1 MLELETGYN
10 FASRYKII
18 RSLGAGGM
26 GAVYLASDINY
37 PDFQVALKIL
47 YPGVIKTREAR
58 ERFRNEIV
66 ASYRVSHPNII
77 RAFEY
82 FDEEEVQAYSMEYV
96 DGGDLFQKMRNG
108 PLSNREVLSFMKQ
121 CAAGLAAVH
130 ADGIVH
136 RDLKPENILLTSDGT
151 VKITDFGVA
160 RLRGASNL
168 TQAGA
173 MVGTPKYLAPEYV
186 ETGECDHRGD
196 IYALGVI
203 GYEAISGKSPFSAK
217 SGVSLV
223 VERLRLDV
231 SALRSKA
238 PHCTNGLARVIEKCM
253 AVNVEKRY
261 QSAADLLSDLEL
273 VEKGEEP
280 EIARRDRSAGFKAA
294 LSEVIGKESMLFGAK
309 TSSLNYQRKIL
320 LSLGLILL
328 VMLVAAP
335 AFYFVGRGFFQ
346 PQLSDLP
353 IGLYRG
359 VISDLFSSG
368 RDQNFK
374 LWRTEAGNFILLGQE
389 NCAAAPIDA
398 QGRFSCGELQ
408 FEMSVK
414 NMEGRGALGGI
425 REIAWGIE
433 GSWNLIQSA
442 APEEQQ

>member
-1 MLELETGYN
+1 
-10 FASRYKII
+10 
-18 RSLGAGGM
+18 M

-37 PDFQVALKIL
+37 PEFQVALKVL
-47 YPGVIKTREAR
+47 YPGIIKTRDAR
-58 ERFRNEIV
+58 ERFRNEII
-66 ASYRVSHPNII
+66 ASYRVSHVNII

-82 FDEEEVQAYSMEYV
+82 FDEDDVQAYSMEYV

-108 PLSNREVLSFMKQ
+108 PLSNREVISFMKQ

-130 ADGIVH
+130 ADGIIH

-223 VERLRLDV
+223 VERLRFDV
-231 SALRSKA
+231 TALKQKA
-238 PHCTNGLARVIEKCM
+238 PHCSPGLARVIEKCM
-253 AVNVEKRY
+253 SVNVNKRY
-261 QSAADLLSDLEL
+261 QSAADLLADLEL

-280 EIARRDRSAGFKAA
+280 ELARRDSGAGFKAV
-294 LSEVIGKESMLFGAK
+294 LSEVLQKESMLLGGGK
-309 TSSLNYQRKIL
+309 HSSRNYQRKVIVG
-320 LSLGLILL
+320 LSLLL
-328 VMLVAAP
+328 VVLLVGAP
-335 AFYFVGRGFFQ
+335 ALYFVGRSIFAPDFA
-346 PQLSDLP
+346 DLP
-353 IGLYRG
+353 VGLYRG
-359 VISDLFSSG
+359 VISNLFSSG
-368 RDQNFK
+368 RDHNFK
-374 LWRTEAGNFILLGQE
+374 LWRTESGSFILLGKEHCAVSALDE
-389 NCAAAPIDA
+389 N
-398 QGRFSCGELQ
+398 GRFSCGELK

-414 NMEGRGALGGI
+414 TMEGKGALGTI
-425 REIAWGIE
+425 KELAWGHE
-433 GSWNLIQSA
+433 GSWNLIQSSSN
-442 APEEQQ
+442 EDNT